1 LDPTKFLPKGAAV
14 NDKDTF
20 AVWLAETVLT
30 ANGDAIG
37 AATLSAL
44 ALQAQG
50 EANLDAMLEQASTNT
65 RRPGDFGVE
74 FVGPLLPVLLVE
86 FGRMLWD
93 AYAKSLVEQG
103 AKSLATV
110 TIDKVKGLVRQT
122 FSHQS
127 DSLSIADA
135 ESQLRKAGQAAGLNE
150 AQVNKLLET
159 LHNPE
164 AVRALAKQ

>member
-1 LDPTKFLPKGAAV
+1 V

-30 ANGDAIG
+30 ADGDAIG

-50 EANLDAMLEQASTNT
+50 EGNLDKVLEQASANT

-86 FGRMLWD
+86 FGRILWD

-103 AKSLATV
+103 GKALATV
-110 TIDKVKGLVRQT
+110 TIDTVKGLVRRT
-122 FSHQS
+122 FTHQ
-127 DSLSIADA
+127 DSALSISDADT
-135 ESQLRKAGQAAGLNE
+135 QLRKAGQAAGLNE

-164 AVRALAKQ
+164 AMRALAAE